1 MVETTPFRPFDPNAV
16 PATADLPVAEKPDKK
31 PSRKRKPRQGSV
43 SATGHQKPRIPAA
56 PKHKRPTRK
65 KTAKK
70 TRKPRPIPSA
80 LAGALNRGEK
90 VLQQRAKAVG
100 IKLPKRHYG
109 PRVQK
114 VDLDT
119 ALSIGAMLKPSD
131 LKAFGDIRQHLGAL
145 NKATR
150 RRVLGAIQK
159 VFG

>member
-16 PATADLPVAEKPDKK
+16 PATADPPVVEKPDKK
-31 PSRKRKPRQGSV
+31 PSRKRKPRPSRARPPAADK
-43 SATGHQKPRIPAA
+43 ATPKIPPA

-70 TRKPRPIPSA
+70 RTRLPPARRATGLVVPPLPMPKK
-80 LAGALNRGEK
+80 NRK
-90 VLQQRAKAVG
+90 
-100 IKLPKRHYG
+100 

-131 LKAFGDIRQHLGAL
+131 LKVFGDIRQHLGEL

-150 RRVLGAIQK
+150 RRVLGAIGK